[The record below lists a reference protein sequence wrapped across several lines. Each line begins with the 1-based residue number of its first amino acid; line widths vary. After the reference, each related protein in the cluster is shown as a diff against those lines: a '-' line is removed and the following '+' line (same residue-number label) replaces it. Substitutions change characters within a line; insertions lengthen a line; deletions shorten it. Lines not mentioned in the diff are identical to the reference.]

1 MFVYCTGIHT
11 TSPFVR
17 GFMLKSISITNFQG
31 HKNSTVEF
39 CGGLN
44 VIGGTS
50 DSGKSSIVRA
60 IRWVTENRPSGDS
73 IKNWYC
79 EKNDKVSVNIEMSEG
94 TVGKERTDG
103 KVKYLINSKKGFS
116 EYEAVRSDVPQ
127 EVTDLFNLS
136 EINLQTQHDPYFLL
150 NDSPGDVAKKLN
162 SLVGLD
168 IIDTIFKNLNSRI
181 LDKKRNISYGEES
194 ITNLTNQIESMSWV
208 AQAEIEL
215 DTIEEEEKI
224 LKNDKLKLI
233 ETKDLVEKC
242 LYIVEEFRKITP
254 LISLEREVKEIQN
267 KITDLK
273 EKKRVYKELNSFVQT
288 IFSLRKELV
297 VEREKQQG
305 EKSCLDLKEE
315 INICQTS
322 KKKITEIY
330 NYILLLKQ
338 LQEDY
343 NNQKKLTEESRIQLK
358 TLLTEKKICPMCGSS
373 ITEKKIK
380 EIVK

>member
-1 MFVYCTGIHT
+1 MFVYCTGIHP
-11 TSPFVR
+11 TSPLVR
-17 GFMLKSISITNFQG
+17 GFMIKSISITHFQG

-150 NDSPGDVAKKLN
+150 IVYVSPSPYRSHPAGAAN
-162 SLVGLD
+162 G
-168 IIDTIFKNLNSRI
+168 T
-181 LDKKRNISYGEES
+181 G
-194 ITNLTNQIESMSWV
+194 
-208 AQAEIEL
+208 
-215 DTIEEEEKI
+215 
-224 LKNDKLKLI
+224 
-233 ETKDLVEKC
+233 
-242 LYIVEEFRKITP
+242 
-254 LISLEREVKEIQN
+254 
-267 KITDLK
+267 
-273 EKKRVYKELNSFVQT
+273 
-288 IFSLRKELV
+288 
-297 VEREKQQG
+297 
-305 EKSCLDLKEE
+305 
-315 INICQTS
+315 
-322 KKKITEIY
+322 
-330 NYILLLKQ
+330 
-338 LQEDY
+338 
-343 NNQKKLTEESRIQLK
+343 
-358 TLLTEKKICPMCGSS
+358 
-373 ITEKKIK
+373 
-380 EIVK
+380 

>member
-1 MFVYCTGIHT
+1 
-11 TSPFVR
+11 
-17 GFMLKSISITNFQG
+17 MLKSISITNFQG

-273 EKKRVYKELNSFVQT
+273 EKKRVYKEVNSFVQT

-305 EKSCLDLKEE
+305 EKCCLDLKEE
-315 INICQTS
+315 INI
-322 KKKITEIY
+322 
-330 NYILLLKQ
+330 
-338 LQEDY
+338 
-343 NNQKKLTEESRIQLK
+343 
-358 TLLTEKKICPMCGSS
+358 
-373 ITEKKIK
+373 
-380 EIVK
+380 